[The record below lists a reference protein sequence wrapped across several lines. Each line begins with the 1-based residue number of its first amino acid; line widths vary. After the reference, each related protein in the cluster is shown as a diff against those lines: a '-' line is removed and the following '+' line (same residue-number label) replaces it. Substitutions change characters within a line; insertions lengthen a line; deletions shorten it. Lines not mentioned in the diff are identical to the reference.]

1 MIINYLDKIPTIDE
15 RAYIFKNATV
25 IGDVTLEAECNIW
38 FGAVVRGDVNSIFIG
53 ARTNIQDNATIHVTT
68 ALYPTSIGRGVTVGH
83 NAVIHGSTVGDNSLV
98 GMGAVILDGC
108 KIGKNSIVAANS
120 LLRGGT
126 EVPDGVL
133 FAGNPAKLKRE
144 LTEEEIAGLKKS
156 ADNYVRYAG
165 NYLTTAAESIYS
177 DVFIKEILN
186 NLRTNIGGTK

>member
-53 ARTNIQDNATIHVTT
+53 ARTNIQDNVTIHVTT

-83 NAVIHGSTVGDNSLV
+83 NAVIHGSTVGDNSLI

-186 NLRTNIGGTK
+186 NLRTNIGGIK